1 MRANTNISL
10 KNRKQ
15 VELNDFKGVDFSSSP
30 LRVKQ
35 NRASN
40 MRNFINEYGVNHKRH
55 GWNELFKIRDDD
67 GNVQR
72 INGVFECFNNLIVY
86 AGNCF
91 YEVHDN
97 DSQYVVKNLIDTC
110 TYDIAKVDRSRLKDQ
125 RCEVFFNNGRA
136 YFVGCGDF
144 LVYGSWDNG
153 NTYELRRVADN
164 EDTYI
169 PTTTTHIEND
179 KITNSEY
186 KTSEDD
192 INMLSSYRKNTIIG
206 VDEASITFTI
216 DTQKIEENSDVEV
229 KVKVLENSKEVEK
242 VLTNSKTDK
251 TKLYLNNSEI
261 GTINFESGKI
271 TLNMNT
277 KPIADYDDNIE
288 VKFKSTYYGDRIT
301 NASFGILFGTNGN
314 SDRLFVSGNAEYKN
328 IVYYSEPHN
337 TLENPNDDD
346 FTYFGLQKSIKFGS
360 DASAILGFQ
369 RLSDNTLVV
378 HKQDIGQ
385 ETTIFYV
392 TGSYEE
398 EYDDN
403 NVISSIKYYFTS
415 TAGSI
420 GDEIVS
426 RYASAN
432 FAGDNVILTR
442 NGVYGIELSDNIATV
457 ERYIRE
463 RSRYINEQ
471 LKDHSNL
478 EEAIAIVF
486 ENKYFLAIDNVCYV
500 ADARFKSTSDGDM
513 PDTFNYEWWYW
524 DNIPARVWA
533 KINGKLYFGTA
544 NGQVCV
550 FDDGYTDKEYLNADV
565 GDISLSVA
573 ENKFNYNN
581 KKIEDIVDGDKIKF
595 MNDIWTEF
603 LNQDHIL
610 KVEDNY
616 IYVSEDD
623 ILKIFNGVEVYADD
637 VQDSGLIV
645 GDKYYI
651 KEVDFGTCKFK
662 LESVDGNDVLI
673 NSSNF
678 KLVKNHKNQDLLLI
692 NATTTDFQV
701 KQFKKDTEPLV
712 ITKYNNT
719 LATNITADIM
729 RNRNV
734 CAEWITPVFDFG
746 TNAES
751 KILLGI
757 TIATEPTVNG
767 QIEFGFDT
775 KNASKLLQ
783 AKGVNVFSFS
793 NLSFEN
799 FSFDT
804 GFASSYTKKLKQRF
818 NFIIF
823 RFKSDNEYDC
833 AVNSFSVNYK
843 INNANK
849 GVK

>member
-10 KNRKQ
+10 KDRKQ

-30 LRVKQ
+30 LRVRQ
-35 NRASN
+35 NRASS
-40 MRNFINEYGVNHKRH
+40 MKNFINEYGVNHKRH
-55 GWNELFKIRDDD
+55 GWNELFKIRDSN
-67 GNVQR
+67 GNVVK
-72 INGVFECFNNLIVY
+72 INGIFECFNKMIVY

-91 YEVHDN
+91 YEVIEN
-97 DSQYVVKNLIDTC
+97 DTKYSAKSIINTC
-110 TYDIAKVDRSRLKDQ
+110 TYEKAKIDRSKLKDQ

-153 NTYELRRVADN
+153 ETYELRRVADN
-164 EDTYI
+164 IDTYI
-169 PTTTTHIEND
+169 PKTTTHIEND
-179 KITNSEY
+179 KVVNSQF

-192 INMLSSYRKNTIIG
+192 VNMMSSYRRNTIIG
-206 VDEASITFTI
+206 INESSITFTV
-216 DTQKIEENSDVEV
+216 DAGKIEADSDVEI
-229 KVKVLENSKEVEK
+229 KVKVLEGTTEVEK
-242 VLTNSKTDK
+242 VLTNSNTDK
-251 TKLYLNNSEI
+251 TKLYLEGQQK
-261 GTINFESGKI
+261 GTIAFDTGKV
-271 TLNMNT
+271 TLNINT
-277 KPIADYDDNIE
+277 NPAIADDDNIE
-288 VKFKSTYYGDRIT
+288 IKFKATYYGERIE
-301 NASFGILFGTNGN
+301 NAKFGILFGTNGN
-314 SDRLFVSGNAEYKN
+314 SDRLFVSGGDDFKN
-328 IVYYSEPHN
+328 IVFYSEPHA

-346 FTYFGLQKSIKFGS
+346 FTYFGMQKSIKFGS

-392 TGSYEE
+392 SGSYEE
-398 EYDDN
+398 EYDDE
-403 NVISSIKYYFTS
+403 NVISQIKYYFTS

-420 GDEIVS
+420 GDEIIS

-442 NGVYGIELSDNIATV
+442 NGLYGIELSDNIATV

-463 RSRYINEQ
+463 RSRYINER
-471 LKDHSNL
+471 LKEHADLS
-478 EEAIAIVF
+478 EAIGIVF

-533 KINGKLYFGTA
+533 KINGKLYFGTK

-550 FDDGYTDKEYLNADV
+550 FDDSYTDKEYLNAEV
-565 GDISLSVA
+565 GDISLSVS
-573 ENKFNYNN
+573 ENLITYNN
-581 KKIEDIVDGDKIKF
+581 KKITDIVDGDQIK
-595 MNDIWTEF
+595 MLSDIWSEF
-603 LNQDHIL
+603 INQDHII
-610 KVEDNY
+610 KVEDNFV
-616 IYVSEDD
+616 YVSEED
-623 ILKIFNGVEVYADD
+623 ILKVFNGLEVYADN
-637 VQDSGLIV
+637 VQDSGLVI
-645 GDKYYI
+645 GDKYFI
-651 KEVDFGTCKFK
+651 KEVDFGSCKFK
-662 LESVDGNDVLI
+662 LESESGNDILI
-673 NSSNF
+673 NSANF
-678 KLVKNHKNQDLLLI
+678 KLVKNHKNQDLLLVNI
-692 NATTTDFQV
+692 TQTDFQV
-701 KQFKKDTEPLV
+701 KQFRRDKEPLTL
-712 ITKYNNT
+712 TKYNGT
-719 LATNITADIM
+719 LATNMMADIM

-783 AKGVNVFSFS
+783 AKGVNVFSFN
-793 NLSFEN
+793 NLNFEN

-823 RFKSDNEYDC
+823 RFKSENEYDC
-833 AVNSFSVNYK
+833 AINSFSVNYK
-843 INNANK
+843 INNSNK

>member
-1 MRANTNISL
+1 MRANTDISL
-10 KNRKQ
+10 KDRKQ

-55 GWNELFKIRDDD
+55 GWNELFKITDAN
-67 GNVQR
+67 GTAQK
-72 INGVFECFNNLIVY
+72 INGIFECFNNLIVY

-91 YEVHDN
+91 YEVCNN
-97 DSQYVVKNLIDTC
+97 DTNYEIKSIINTC
-110 TYDIAKVDRSRLKDQ
+110 TYEKAKIDKNRLKDQ

-153 NTYELRRVADN
+153 TTYELRRVADN
-164 EDTYI
+164 EDTYV
-169 PTTTTHIEND
+169 PTTTTHIATDTDTKQENR
-179 KITNSEY
+179 
-186 KTSEDD
+186 TSLDD
-192 INMLSSYRKNTIIG
+192 INMLSSYRKNTVFGIN
-206 VDEASITFTI
+206 ESTITFTL
-216 DTQKIEENSDVEV
+216 DAQIEKNSDVEV
-229 KVKVLENSKEVEK
+229 KVLVLEDNKEVEK
-242 VLTNSKTDK
+242 ILINSKTDK
-251 TKLYLNNSEI
+251 TKLYLGETNKGSIDFENS
-261 GTINFESGKI
+261 KI
-271 TLNMNT
+271 TLNLNT
-277 KPIADYDDNIE
+277 KPAIEDDDNIE
-288 VKFKSTYYGDRIT
+288 VKFKSTYYGDRI
-301 NASFGILFGTNGN
+301 ADAQFGILFGTNGN
-314 SDRLFVSGNAEYKN
+314 SDRLFVSGNPEYKN
-328 IVYYSEPHN
+328 IVFYSEPHN
-337 TLENPNDDD
+337 TLENPNEVD
-346 FTYFGLQKSIKFGS
+346 FTYFAQQNSIAYGS
-360 DASAILGFQ
+360 DASEILGFQ

-392 TGSYEE
+392 SGSYES
-398 EYDDN
+398 EYDDDN
-403 NVISSIKYYFTS
+403 QLVKINYYFTS

-420 GDEIVS
+420 GDEIIS

-432 FAGDNVILTR
+432 FAGDNIILTR

-463 RSRYINEQ
+463 RSRYINE
-471 LKDHSNL
+471 KIKEHKSL
-478 EEAIAIVF
+478 EEAIGIVF
-486 ENKYFLAIDNVCYV
+486 ENKYFLAVDDVCYV
-500 ADARFKSTSDGDM
+500 ADARFKTTSDGDM

-550 FDDGYTDKEYLNADV
+550 FDEKYIDREYINAEV
-565 GDISLSVA
+565 GNITLSVS
-573 ENKFNYNN
+573 ENKFIYNN
-581 KKIEDIVDGDKIKF
+581 KKIENIVDGDTIKF
-595 MNDIWTEF
+595 FNNIWCEF
-603 LNQDHIL
+603 LNENNIL
-610 KVEDNY
+610 KVENNF
-616 IYVSEDD
+616 IYVSEKD
-623 ILKIFNGVEVYADD
+623 ILNVFNGVEVYADN
-637 VQDSGLIV
+637 VKDSGLEI
-645 GDKYYI
+645 DNKYYI

-662 LESVDGNDVLI
+662 LENADGNDVLV
-673 NSSNF
+673 NSKNF
-678 KLVKNHKNQDLLLI
+678 KLVKNLKNQDLLLT
-692 NATTTDFQV
+692 NVTQNDFQI
-701 KQFKKDTEPLV
+701 KQFKKDLEPL
-712 ITKYNNT
+712 ILIMYNDT
-719 LATNITADIM
+719 ISSNITANIM
-729 RNRNV
+729 RSRNV

-746 TNAES
+746 TNAET

-767 QIEFGFDT
+767 QIQFGYDT

-783 AKGVNVFSFS
+783 AKGVNVFSFN

-804 GFASSYTKKLKQRF
+804 GFASSYTKKIKQRF

-823 RFKSDNEYDC
+823 KFKSDNEYDC

-843 INNANK
+843 INNGNK